1 MDRILIV
8 NDQEA
13 VLVST
18 DTAQTIV
25 TGLMGPPGRDSS
37 NTISESQDVDN
48 TELTNGAT
56 LVYRASDA
64 KWKATNLLDNQI
76 LEAGQF

>member
-1 MDRILIV
+1 MSEIIIV
-8 NDQEA
+8 NEQEA

-18 DTAQTIV
+18 DSAQTIV
-25 TGLMGPPGRDSS
+25 TGLMGPPGKDST
-37 NTISESQDVDN
+37 NTISQSQDVD
-48 TELTNGAT
+48 TTDLVNGAT

-64 KWKATNLLDNQI
+64 KWKATNRLDNQI